1 MCLWRGRGVE
11 GKGRCTYTYM
21 CGGEVC
27 VRGGKGVHVYSGT
40 PLNERPSIVD
50 THDITNNSENADHS
64 P

>member
-1 MCLWRGRGVE
+1 MWRGREGV
-11 GKGRCTYTYM
+11 YTHDCM

-50 THDITNNSENADHS
+50 THDITDNSENADHS